1 MQDYCELKSY
11 AAPPYRTTLKYFDML
26 ETAETSITEYETLED
41 MKRGL
46 HTEVTAL
53 SKQGWELVNVVDGV
67 YQFRRGDL
75 NKKDSNE
82 NGSG

>member
-1 MQDYCELKSY
+1 MSE
-11 AAPPYRTTLKYFDML
+11 PTT
-26 ETAETSITEYETLED
+26 TNIAEYETIED

-67 YQFRRGDL
+67 YQFRRDGL
-75 NKKDSNE
+75 NKEDASK
-82 NGSG
+82 NGRG